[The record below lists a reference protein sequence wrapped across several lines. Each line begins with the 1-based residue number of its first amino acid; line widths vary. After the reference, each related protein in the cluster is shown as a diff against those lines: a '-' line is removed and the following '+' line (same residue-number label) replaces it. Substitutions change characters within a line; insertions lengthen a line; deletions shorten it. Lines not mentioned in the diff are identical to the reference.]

1 MTDSD
6 SSFKPLRLL
15 GRATEMNYRKITA
28 ARFIKVSRQLVAR
41 EVAV

>member
-15 GRATEMNYRKITA
+15 GRATQMMDSRIA
-28 ARFIKVSRQLVAR
+28 AVRFTEILRQPVAR
-41 EVAV
+41 EVAA